1 MEPCDFKFNPS
12 AWSPVP
18 ETELAAAWTG
28 ATAGHADNPRA
39 VPAVRLMGVAER
51 LPLLY
56 PDGDGTVQR
65 RLPPRANP
73 ALRLTRAEPLI
84 QSKTAGIEQAKGC
97 ATHSFYT
104 NSK

>member
-1 MEPCDFKFNPS
+1 MEPCDFKSNPS
-12 AWSPVP
+12 ARSPVS
-18 ETELAAAWTG
+18 EAGLAAARTG
-28 ATAGHADNPRA
+28 ATAAHADDPRA

-65 RLPPRANP
+65 RHPPRANP
-73 ALRLTRAEPLI
+73 ALRLTRAELLI

-97 ATHSFYT
+97 ATHSF
-104 NSK
+104 